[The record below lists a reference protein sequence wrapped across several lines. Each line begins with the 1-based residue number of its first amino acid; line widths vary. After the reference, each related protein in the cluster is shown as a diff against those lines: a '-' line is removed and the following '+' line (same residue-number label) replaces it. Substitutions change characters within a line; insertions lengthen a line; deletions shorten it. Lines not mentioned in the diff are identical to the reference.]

1 MRLVSRLAALT
12 ALAVVVTIT
21 GTFVYKSATAA
32 APTFSEILRGTT
44 GALTQADGILP
55 DSTTVFDDQYAGVAN
70 LDPDLATALRTATA
84 DAARDG
90 IEVDVNSGWRS
101 RAYQDQLLSEAVSE
115 YGSLKEAARW
125 VATADTSPHV
135 SGNAV
140 DIGPAQAA
148 TWLSQHGAGYGL
160 CQIYRNEPW
169 HFELRPEA
177 ISRGC
182 PRMYADPTQ
191 DPRMQ

>member
-1 MRLVSRLAALT
+1 MRLVTRLAALT
-12 ALAVVVTIT
+12 LIAVVVTVT
-21 GTFVYKSATAA
+21 GTFVYQSATAA
-32 APTFSEILRGTT
+32 APKFGEILRGSD
-44 GALTQADGILP
+44 GALTQADGVLP
-55 DSTTVFDDQYAGVAN
+55 ESVTVFDDQYAGVAD
-70 LDPDLATALRTATA
+70 LDPDLARALRSATK

-101 RAYQDQLLSEAVSE
+101 RAYQDQLLNDAVSE
-115 YGSLKEAARW
+115 YGTANEAARW

-148 TWLSQHGAGYGL
+148 TWLSQHGEGYGL

-177 ISRGC
+177 INRGC